1 MASSNGVKIQDIVYE
16 IRSNFSI
23 GITISRAWKAKQI
36 AKALIEGDVVK
47 QYILLWRY
55 SAELRIVNFVNTCK
69 INMEKVGAIIQP
81 RPFIGVDECHLN
93 TKYGG
98 TLLIVVGRDPND
110 KYYPLAFGGLIPV
123 FKEIFERVEHRLC
136 LRNLSNFKKK
146 FGGGTQIRDLK
157 MQLQRPHM
165 PGMLRN
171 ASLREK
177 VDRLQHRIIPRPR
190 LKLDKEVE
198 HAKNWIPNRHAL
210 AALGFR
216 NQCPKDYV
224 DDHYSKETYVTCYG
238 YNISPINGQDM
249 WPEVNMEEMLP
260 PSYKRGLGRTKKLR
274 RRKPDEDHNKG
285 RTQTS
290 YYFIRCGIHGDNAR
304 SYTSQVVDPKAQK
317 GKVLNMS
324 M

>member
-110 KYYPLAFGGLIPV
+110 KYYPLAFGV
-123 FKEIFERVEHRLC
+123 CETETKESWR
-136 LRNLSNFKKK
+136 
-146 FGGGTQIRDLK
+146 
-157 MQLQRPHM
+157 
-165 PGMLRN
+165 
-171 ASLREK
+171 
-177 VDRLQHRIIPRPR
+177 
-190 LKLDKEVE
+190 
-198 HAKNWIPNRHAL
+198 
-210 AALGFR
+210 
-216 NQCPKDYV
+216 
-224 DDHYSKETYVTCYG
+224 
-238 YNISPINGQDM
+238 
-249 WPEVNMEEMLP
+249 
-260 PSYKRGLGRTKKLR
+260 
-274 RRKPDEDHNKG
+274 
-285 RTQTS
+285 
-290 YYFIRCGIHGDNAR
+290 
-304 SYTSQVVDPKAQK
+304 
-317 GKVLNMS
+317 
-324 M
+324 